1 LIPSNRDQ
9 QNKEEENKR
18 LKFHD
23 AYCIVFIISST
34 FKNQDGES

>member
-23 AYCIVFIISST
+23 SYCIVSIISSS
-34 FKNQDGES
+34 FKNHDGES